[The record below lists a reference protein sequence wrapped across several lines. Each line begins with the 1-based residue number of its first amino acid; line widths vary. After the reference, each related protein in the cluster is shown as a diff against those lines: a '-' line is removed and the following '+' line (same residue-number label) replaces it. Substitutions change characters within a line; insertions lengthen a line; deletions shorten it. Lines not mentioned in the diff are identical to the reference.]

1 MKTRK
6 FWISLLLI
14 FALCVSLMSS
24 AALAEDVDTG
34 EDTGSEGE
42 ETVVEEGDGDKAPAE
57 GGEDGGDP
65 FGEGSDPSGEG
76 SDPSGEG
83 SDPSGEGDKTD
94 GEGDKTD
101 GEGDE
106 EKDEE
111 KKDPEATSSVTPLS
125 TIYYYKNG
133 AGMSGDK
140 SYSVKPEPDQVIL
153 YSSKTGASASL
164 YFSFSASDASDPSKG
179 GTLVISDSGNKSTL
193 ESLPAGPYSME
204 FRFKDAPSVSG
215 SFYVFLSASLNSSR
229 HVKNSGA
236 PITVTITDK
245 PDSVIIAD
253 SSSLAGGQYLSEGSD
268 YSFAG
273 NTLTIT
279 SACLDSLC
287 SDTETLT
294 KYVAFV
300 VNYNG
305 TNMAAPLPITLL
317 PAPSIDPAET
327 SWKRGTD
334 KSVTVKPDIVNA
346 YLDGAAIGASS
357 FTASGTNLTVKASA
371 IASFAWGE
379 HTLSVDTSAGSV
391 SAKVTIEPS
400 LGYSSSTGNQH
411 AKGGSNSIIFIAS
424 DPVSKVYVNGTEIS
438 SEHYTISDG
447 KNITLKASY
456 LNTLKADT
464 TYTITVT
471 VSNNGKTA
479 DVSSS
484 FKITSG
490 GSSGGSGGSSGGSGG
505 SSGGSGSSSGTAPA
519 TGDSTP
525 VLWIALLILSGFG
538 CAAVL
543 PRLRKEN

>member
-34 EDTGSEGE
+34 EGTGSEGE
-42 ETVVEEGDGDKAPAE
+42 ETIVEEGDGDKTPAE

-65 FGEGSDPSGEG
+65 SGDDSGEPSGEEG
-76 SDPSGEG
+76 GESSGEEG
-83 SDPSGEGDKTD
+83 GKTDGEGDDKTD
-94 GEGDKTD
+94 GEGDDK
-101 GEGDE
+101 
-106 EKDEE
+106 KDQEEE
-111 KKDPEATSSVTPLS
+111 KKDPEVTSSVTPLS

-140 SYSVKPEPDQVIL
+140 SYSVKPEPEQVVL

-164 YFSFSASDASDPSKG
+164 YFSFSAADASDPSQG
-179 GTLVISDSGNKSTL
+179 GTLVISESGNKSTL

-215 SFYVFLSASLNSSR
+215 GFNVFLSASLNSSK

-245 PDSVIIAD
+245 PDTVVIAD
-253 SSSLAGGQYLSEGSD
+253 SASLSGGKYLSEGSD

-334 KSVTVKPDIVNA
+334 KSFTVKPDIVNA

-371 IASFAWGE
+371 IASYAWGE

-464 TYTITVT
+464 SYTITAT

-484 FKITSG
+484 FKIT
-490 GSSGGSGGSSGGSGG
+490 SGGSGGSSGGSGG

-525 VLWIALLILSGFG
+525 VLWIALLILSGCG
-538 CAAVL
+538 CAVVL